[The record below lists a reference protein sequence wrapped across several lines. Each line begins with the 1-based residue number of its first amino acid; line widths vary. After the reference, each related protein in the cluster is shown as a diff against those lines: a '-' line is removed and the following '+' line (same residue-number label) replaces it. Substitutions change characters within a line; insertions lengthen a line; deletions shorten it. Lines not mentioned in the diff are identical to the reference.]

1 MKIKTLSTIRSY
13 PYVYRSFLPHRVMT
27 VAIKPVNKAVQSKNM
42 WNESDIR
49 PRLRREKKKKYQT

>member
-1 MKIKTLSTIRSY
+1 MIVQGAVRKSYLTNKIMKIKTLSTIRSY

-42 WNESDIR
+42 
-49 PRLRREKKKKYQT
+49 

>member
-1 MKIKTLSTIRSY
+1 MIVQEGAVRKSYLTNKIMKIKTLSTIRSY

-42 WNESDIR
+42 
-49 PRLRREKKKKYQT
+49 